1 MGRKTALKQKGHNKM
16 KKAEALKEWKNLE
29 PAQNMK
35 DLPHLQLPK
44 LTSNQKREANRIELE
59 RERAERRTA

>member
-1 MGRKTALKQKGHNKM
+1 M